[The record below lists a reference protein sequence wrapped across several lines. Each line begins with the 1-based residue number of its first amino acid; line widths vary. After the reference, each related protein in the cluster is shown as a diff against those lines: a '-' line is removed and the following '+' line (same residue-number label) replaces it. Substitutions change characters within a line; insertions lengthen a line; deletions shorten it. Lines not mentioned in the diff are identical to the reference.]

1 MENVVDLVSYF
12 DERWRR
18 EDSFARDTATPFG
31 ERGDERKVGGSNQS

>member
-12 DERWRR
+12 YERGRR
-18 EDSFARDTATPFG
+18 EDSFARDTAAPFG